1 MLNFSDY
8 FDEKKCYAASL
19 IKLAQADGELL
30 TSENMWLNFVTISLG
45 INPQE
50 LKEISENLEKFSFQ
64 TPKTER
70 ERFFMFFRMVQLMK
84 VDLKIDEK
92 ELKLCKDLGARLYL
106 NTNKVEKALEFVKE
120 HERSLIKFEDVEAIL
135 K

>member
-45 INPQE
+45 ISPQE
-50 LKEISENLEKFSFQ
+50 LKEINENLEKFSFQ

-92 ELKLCKDLGARLYL
+92 ELKLCKDLGARLYI
-106 NTNKVEKALEFVKE
+106 NTNKVDKALEFVKE